1 VNVGSLFF
9 ACRTK
14 TVYFRFS
21 MNHNFSLGT
30 VEVSLAPQERF
41 GEFLQSR
48 GKRITQQRRILVD
61 EVFKRHAHFDA
72 EDLMR
77 HLSGVAGAH
86 RVSRP
91 TVYRTLSELV
101 DAGLLR
107 SMTLGG
113 RTVYEHDY
121 GYPQHDH
128 MHCQK
133 CNQLIEFRSDEVAQ
147 IGEALERQYQFR
159 VTGHRLIFTGICA
172 DCRAQKRPARKLD
185 LV

>member
-1 VNVGSLFF
+1 M
-9 ACRTK
+9 TED
-14 TVYFRFS
+14 
-21 MNHNFSLGT
+21 FSLGT
-30 VEVSLAPQERF
+30 VQVALAPRERF
-41 GEFLQSR
+41 EEFLQSR

-61 EVFKRHAHFDA
+61 EVFKRHDHFDA
-72 EDLMR
+72 EDLIA
-77 HLSGVAGAH
+77 HLGRVAGAR

-91 TVYRTLSELV
+91 TVYRTLTELV

-107 SMTLGG
+107 SMALGG

-128 MHCQK
+128 LHCQK
-133 CNQLIEFRSDEVAQ
+133 CNKLIEFHSDEVAQ
-147 IGEALERQYQFR
+147 IGEALARQYQFR

-172 DCRAQKRPARKLD
+172 DCRVPARPTRKLD

>member
-1 VNVGSLFF
+1 M
-9 ACRTK
+9 AQD
-14 TVYFRFS
+14 
-21 MNHNFSLGT
+21 FSLGT
-30 VEVSLAPQERF
+30 VEVALAPRERF
-41 GEFLQSR
+41 EEFLQSR
-48 GKRITQQRRILVD
+48 GKRVTKQRQIIVA
-61 EVFKRHAHFDA
+61 EVFKRHDHFDA
-72 EDLMR
+72 EDLIG
-77 HLSGVAGAH
+77 HLSSTAGGR

-128 MHCQK
+128 LHCQK
-133 CNQLIEFRSDEVAQ
+133 CNKLIEFHSDEMAA
-147 IGEALERQYQFR
+147 IGEALARQYQFR

-172 DCRAQKRPARKLD
+172 ECRAEKRPTRKLD

>member
-1 VNVGSLFF
+1 
-9 ACRTK
+9 
-14 TVYFRFS
+14 
-21 MNHNFSLGT
+21 MDQDFSLGT
-30 VEVSLAPQERF
+30 VQVALSPRERF
-41 GEFLQSR
+41 DEFLQSR
-48 GKRITQQRRILVD
+48 GKRITQQRRIIVA
-61 EVFKRHAHFDA
+61 EVFRRHDHFDA
-72 EDLMR
+72 EDLIA
-77 HLSGVAGAH
+77 HLSTVVAGR

-107 SMTLGG
+107 SMSLGG

-133 CNQLIEFRSDEVAQ
+133 CNKLIEFKSDEVAA
-147 IGEALERQYQFR
+147 IGEALGRQYQFR
-159 VTGHRLIFTGICA
+159 VTGHRLIFSGVCA
-172 DCRAQKRPARKLD
+172 DCRQQKRPARKLD

>member
-1 VNVGSLFF
+1 
-9 ACRTK
+9 
-14 TVYFRFS
+14 
-21 MNHNFSLGT
+21 MDQDFSLGT
-30 VEVSLAPQERF
+30 VQVALSPRERF
-41 GEFLQSR
+41 DEFLQSR
-48 GKRITQQRRILVD
+48 GKRITQQRRIIVA
-61 EVFKRHAHFDA
+61 EVFRRHDHFDA
-72 EDLMR
+72 EDLMD
-77 HLSGVAGAH
+77 HLSAATMAGR

-133 CNQLIEFRSDEVAQ
+133 CNKLIEFHSDEVAQ
-147 IGEALERQYQFR
+147 IGEALAQQHQFR

-172 DCRAQKRPARKLD
+172 DCRVQKRPTRKLD

>member
-1 VNVGSLFF
+1 
-9 ACRTK
+9 
-14 TVYFRFS
+14 
-21 MNHNFSLGT
+21 MNQDFSLGT
-30 VEVSLAPQERF
+30 VEVALAPRERF
-41 GEFLQSR
+41 EEFLQSR
-48 GKRITQQRRILVD
+48 GKRVTQQRRAIVE
-61 EVFKRHAHFDA
+61 EVFRRHDHFDA
-72 EDLMR
+72 EDLML
-77 HLSGVAGAH
+77 HLSKMSAGR

-101 DAGLLR
+101 DSGLLR

-133 CNQLIEFRSDEVAQ
+133 CNKLIEFHSDEVAQ
-147 IGEALERQYQFR
+147 IGEALGEQHRFR

-172 DCRAQKRPARKLD
+172 DCRIQKRPTRKLD

>member
-1 VNVGSLFF
+1 
-9 ACRTK
+9 
-14 TVYFRFS
+14 
-21 MNHNFSLGT
+21 MDQDFSLGT
-30 VEVSLAPQERF
+30 VQVALSPRERF
-41 GEFLQSR
+41 DEFLQSR
-48 GKRITQQRRILVD
+48 GKRITQQRRIIVA
-61 EVFKRHAHFDA
+61 EVFRRHDHFDA
-72 EDLMR
+72 EDLML
-77 HLSGVAGAH
+77 HLSAATAGR

-133 CNQLIEFRSDEVAQ
+133 CNKLIEFHSDEVAQ
-147 IGEALERQYQFR
+147 IGEALAQQHQFR

-172 DCRAQKRPARKLD
+172 DCRVQKRPRASWTWCS
-185 LV
+185 VAS

>member
-1 VNVGSLFF
+1 M
-9 ACRTK
+9 A
-14 TVYFRFS
+14 
-21 MNHNFSLGT
+21 HDFSLGT
-30 VEVSLAPQERF
+30 VEVALAPQDRF
-41 GEFLQSR
+41 AEFLQSR
-48 GKRITQQRRILVD
+48 GKRITQQRKIIVA

-72 EDLMR
+72 EDLMG
-77 HLSGVAGAH
+77 HLSSTAGGR

-107 SMTLGG
+107 SMSLGG

-128 MHCQK
+128 LHCERCK
-133 CNQLIEFRSDEVAQ
+133 KLIEFRSEEVAK
-147 IGEALERQYQFR
+147 IGEELARQYNFR
-159 VTGHRLIFTGICA
+159 VTGHWLIFTGICA
-172 DCRAQKRPARKLD
+172 ECRAKKRPTRKLD